1 MGSVMWMGW
10 LPGPARL
17 SGDPQQLPGLDIGA
31 AMTGAEGDAQIAA
44 VVTNID
50 HSPGESNRGSD
61 FICR

>member
-1 MGSVMWMGW
+1 MGSVMWTAGCQT
-10 LPGPARL
+10 GAF